1 MSDKVRIHDLAKQYG
16 MPGKDLAS
24 KLRDFGFSK
33 AKSHMSALD
42 QFELVQAQGLLEA
55 NGIMPTVTE
64 TPDEGEDEGGGL
76 RVKKR
81 KKLENE
87 DSVSGMPG
95 IKRRKKPAAAE
106 PAPAPKAPK
115 PAPRPAPAAEPAPVL
130 PVAPEPAP
138 AAAQASAQAT
148 SGASAQATPAPVEAP
163 APTAKTVEPKA
174 QAAPAAAPPATKVK
188 PAAEAADAP
197 PATAPPVEAP
207 EPAAPVAATPKE
219 ETPVEPPATKEPS
232 ASEVA
237 AAKAAEEAEAAK
249 AAARAQEIAAA
260 EAELADRAAVRSKA
274 IDAENEMSPIKRS
287 IAKKKREEAEAA
299 LPPIAMPEPEPALE
313 LEPEAAA
320 EPAAAEL
327 SPGGEA
333 AADAPKKDEEAA
345 AGDADDGKGARRGN
359 VVGFIDPSSFAQSTP
374 ARRRPDSRRIQ
385 GRDDATPD
393 VRPTFGRDRGR
404 SQTPTGPRGKMTA
417 AELREREQGRFLR
430 RNRAAGG
437 PPGRRSNGPGGRG
450 GSRDTV
456 TLSPYSGQKVRIDEP
471 ITITKLSDAMSLKS
485 SVVQKRALERQYG
498 MFTVNQTL
506 DTDTATLLA
515 SEFEV
520 ELDVR
525 EEVTAEQQLIEEVN
539 KKRSEIEEENLTA
552 RAPTVAFLGHVDHG
566 KTTLI
571 DKIRE
576 SKVADKESG
585 GITQHIGAYQVHTK
599 KGHSVTIV
607 DTPGHEAFTAMRA
620 RGAKAVDIVVLVV
633 AGDDGV
639 KPSTIEAINHA
650 KFAETPIVVA
660 INKKDRP
667 EFNANTVIQQ
677 LMGQELVPEQYGGSV
692 AMFETSGMSGEGI
705 EELLEHIFLMGD
717 MELGLKAHPE
727 GPASGVVLEAEI
739 QQGRGIVAHLLVQDG
754 TLQRGDVILAGEGYG
769 KVRQLL
775 DDRGKTL
782 KEAGPS
788 TPVSVTGLDALPGV
802 GQPFHVI
809 DTLAQAKEIAGER
822 ERSNRA
828 VMLASKR
835 EPTRE
840 LEAILG
846 SAPKTERETI
856 NVIVRTDVQGS
867 AEVLRQEI
875 ESLEHDEVQVKLI
888 HSGVGPITE
897 SDVDLASTSAAIL
910 IAFQVSVN
918 PKARQEAER
927 KGLTVRR
934 YSVLY
939 EVLDDLRRVMEG
951 ALKPEFL
958 EEITGHVEIRQI
970 FKSSKIG
977 LIAGCMV
984 LDGTIKRNSKCRL
997 LRDGN
1002 VVYTGAIGS
1011 LRREK
1016 DEANEVRTGFECGI
1030 VLRDFRDIREG
1041 DVVETYRMKEI
1052 KRTL

>member
-1 MSDKVRIHDLAKQYG
+1 MDD
-16 MPGKDLAS
+16 
-24 KLRDFGFSK
+24 
-33 AKSHMSALD
+33 SAA
-42 QFELVQAQGLLEA
+42 V
-55 NGIMPTVTE
+55 
-64 TPDEGEDEGGGL
+64 
-76 RVKKR
+76 
-81 KKLENE
+81 
-87 DSVSGMPG
+87 
-95 IKRRKKPAAAE
+95 
-106 PAPAPKAPK
+106 
-115 PAPRPAPAAEPAPVL
+115 
-130 PVAPEPAP
+130 
-138 AAAQASAQAT
+138 
-148 SGASAQATPAPVEAP
+148 
-163 APTAKTVEPKA
+163 
-174 QAAPAAAPPATKVK
+174 
-188 PAAEAADAP
+188 
-197 PATAPPVEAP
+197 
-207 EPAAPVAATPKE
+207 
-219 ETPVEPPATKEPS
+219 
-232 ASEVA
+232 
-237 AAKAAEEAEAAK
+237 EAAK
-249 AAARAQEIAAA
+249 AEEAAAAKQAEEAAAAAA
-260 EAELADRAAVRSKA
+260 EAKEAAAASAAARAEAIKA
-274 IDAENEMSPIKRS
+274 EDEMSPIQRS
-287 IAKKKREEAEAA
+287 IAKKKREAAEAA
-299 LPPIAMPEPEPALE
+299 AAPPAPEPAPAPA
-313 LEPEAAA
+313 PEAAPETSDAAGTGDEASAPAA
-320 EPAAAEL
+320 EATADAPAAAA
-327 SPGGEA
+327 GEA
-333 AADAPKKDEEAA
+333 KP
-345 AGDADDGKGARRGN
+345 ADDKEAEDAKGARRGN

-437 PPGRRSNGPGGRG
+437 PPGRRGSGPGGRG

-456 TLSPYSGQKVRIDEP
+456 TLSPYSGQKVTIDEP

-515 SEFEV
+515 SEFDV

-525 EEVTAEQQLIEEVN
+525 AEVTAEQQLIEEVA
-539 KKRSEIEEENLTA
+539 KKRSEIEEENLSA

-585 GITQHIGAYQVHTK
+585 GITQHIGAYQVQTK

-650 KFAETPIVVA
+650 KIAETPIVVA
-660 INKKDRP
+660 INKKDRA

-677 LMGQELVPEQYGGSV
+677 LMGQELVPEQYGGTT
-692 AMFETSGMSGEGI
+692 AMFETSGMTGEGI
-705 EELLEHIFLMGD
+705 EELLEHIFLMGE
-717 MELGLKAHPE
+717 MELGLKAHSE

-739 QQGRGIVAHLLVQDG
+739 QQGRGIVAHLLIQDG

-782 KEAGPS
+782 TVAGPS

-809 DTLAQAKEIAGER
+809 DTLAQAKEIAQER

-828 VMLASKR
+828 MMLASKR
-835 EPTRE
+835 EPSRE

-897 SDVDLASTSAAIL
+897 SDVDLASTSDAIL

-951 ALKPEFL
+951 ALKPEYL
-958 EEITGHVEIRQI
+958 EEITGHVEIRRL

-997 LRDGN
+997 LRDGS

-1016 DEANEVRTGFECGI
+1016 DEANEVRSGFECGI

>member
-1 MSDKVRIHDLAKQYG
+1 LA
-16 MPGKDLAS
+16 A
-24 KLRDFGFSK
+24 
-33 AKSHMSALD
+33 
-42 QFELVQAQGLLEA
+42 
-55 NGIMPTVTE
+55 I
-64 TPDEGEDEGGGL
+64 
-76 RVKKR
+76 
-81 KKLENE
+81 
-87 DSVSGMPG
+87 
-95 IKRRKKPAAAE
+95 
-106 PAPAPKAPK
+106 
-115 PAPRPAPAAEPAPVL
+115 
-130 PVAPEPAP
+130 
-138 AAAQASAQAT
+138 
-148 SGASAQATPAPVEAP
+148 
-163 APTAKTVEPKA
+163 
-174 QAAPAAAPPATKVK
+174 
-188 PAAEAADAP
+188 
-197 PATAPPVEAP
+197 
-207 EPAAPVAATPKE
+207 
-219 ETPVEPPATKEPS
+219 
-232 ASEVA
+232 
-237 AAKAAEEAEAAK
+237 KAAEKARLAKIK
-249 AAARAQEIAAA
+249 AAANA
-260 EAELADRAAVRSKA
+260 RAAA
-274 IDAENEMSPIKRS
+274 IDAEDAMSPIKRS
-287 IAKKKREEAEAA
+287 IAKRKREAEEAVAA
-299 LPPIAMPEPEPALE
+299 EIVAKKVAVK
-313 LEPEAAA
+313 EAAA
-320 EPAAAEL
+320 AVAAATAAAAAPKVTAPKPAEPVAAKVETPTDAPAAA
-327 SPGGEA
+327 PTGA
-333 AADAPKKDEEAA
+333 AAATDETTPADATAA
-345 AGDADDGKGARRGN
+345 APADGKAEEKPGAAKEPEKPGRRGN
-359 VVGFIDPSSFAQSTP
+359 VVGFIDPASFQQSTP

-404 SQTPTGPRGKMTA
+404 AQSPTGPRGKMTA

-437 PPGRRSNGPGGRG
+437 PPGRGGRGGRG

-456 TLSPYSGQKVRIDEP
+456 TLSPYSGQKVSIEEP
-471 ITITKLSDAMSLKS
+471 ITITKLSDALSLKS
-485 SVVQKRALERQYG
+485 SVVQKRALEHQYG

-506 DTDTATLLA
+506 DHDTATLLC
-515 SEFEV
+515 SEFDV
-520 ELDVR
+520 ELDIKQ
-525 EEVTAEQQLIEEVN
+525 EVTAEQQLIEEVA
-539 KKRSEIEEENLTA
+539 KKRSEIEEERLSQ

-585 GITQHIGAYQVHTK
+585 GITQHIGAYQVQTA

-639 KPSTIEAINHA
+639 KPSTVEAINHA
-650 KFAETPIVVA
+650 KFAKTPIVVA
-660 INKKDRP
+660 INKKDR
-667 EFNANTVIQQ
+667 EGFNANTVIQQ
-677 LMGQELVPEQYGGSV
+677 LMGQELVPEQYGGKT
-692 AMFETSGMSGEGI
+692 AMFETSGMTGEGI
-705 EELLEHIFLMGD
+705 EELLEHIFLMGE
-717 MELGLKAHPE
+717 MELELKAHPE

-739 QQGRGIVAHLLVQDG
+739 QQGRGIIAHLLVQDG

-782 KEAGPS
+782 TVAGPS

-822 ERSNRA
+822 ERANRA

-835 EPTRE
+835 EPSRE

-846 SAPKTERETI
+846 SAPKQDRETI
-856 NVIVRTDVQGS
+856 NVIIRTDVQGS

-875 ESLEHDEVQVKLI
+875 EALEHDEVQVKLI

-897 SDVDLASTSAAIL
+897 SDVDLAATSSAIM

-918 PKARQEAER
+918 AKARQEAER
-927 KGLTVRR
+927 KGLIVRR
-934 YSVLY
+934 YSVIY

-951 ALKPEFL
+951 ALKPEYL
-958 EEITGHVEIRQI
+958 EEITGHVEIRRL

-977 LIAGCMV
+977 LIAGCIV
-984 LDGTIKRNSKCRL
+984 LDGTIKRNNKCRL
-997 LRDGN
+997 LRDSI
-1002 VVYTGAIGS
+1002 VVYTGSIGS

-1016 DEANEVRTGFECGI
+1016 DEANEVRSGFECGI

-1041 DVVETYRMKEI
+1041 DVVETFRMKEV